1 MPDEHSRGL
10 SVADLARR
18 WRKGEDQ
25 IRGWIK
31 SGELRALNVA
41 STLSGKPRYV
51 VTPEALAAFEQRRLA
66 ATPLPPPKHKKRI
79 KRSDIIDYYP

>member
-1 MPDEHSRGL
+1 MCDDPACGL

-31 SGELRALNVA
+31 SGELLALNVA

-51 VTPEALAAFEQRRLA
+51 VTPEALAAFEQRRLV
-66 ATPLPPPKHKKRI
+66 TPPAPKPTKRR
-79 KRSDIIDYYP
+79 KRGEIIDFYP